1 MTNNLYLTK
10 VGLIS
15 GGIGSRGPE
24 SGWAPGGGAG
34 GRGGKALMVRK
45 FDFFLQVD
53 YLKYVL
59 VQIDLICTCPSHRA
73 RKAQRQPRAH
83 RSPRCLGKS
92 EDKHYYDHHYEH
104 HYDYYHHLSPETTQD
119 VAKSK
124 VRRHLPDRHEV
135 FQLLDRGIPLSQPD
149 DRELFCL
156 GIMIIINLRNHGLDD
171 MIESE

>member
-1 MTNNLYLTK
+1 MRSLSPQKSPSNLPQIIVQRLKRFLGKYMTNNLYLTK

-34 GRGGKALMVRK
+34 GKGGKALMVRK
-45 FDFFLQVD
+45 LDFFFQVD
-53 YLKYVL
+53 FLRYVL

-92 EDKHYYDHHYEH
+92 ENKHYYDHQYEH
-104 HYDYYHHLSPETTQD
+104 HYDHVLPAYSHHD
-119 VAKSK
+119 K
-124 VRRHLPDRHEV
+124 
-135 FQLLDRGIPLSQPD
+135 IPPW
-149 DRELFCL
+149 
-156 GIMIIINLRNHGLDD
+156 
-171 MIESE
+171 

>member
-1 MTNNLYLTK
+1 MGRKSPGEIGRVWGPSVPRKAPQTCHKSLYMFIGRIRCLGWSCKYMNFNLYLTK

-34 GRGGKALMVRK
+34 GKGGKALMVRK
-45 FDFFLQVD
+45 LDFFFQVD
-53 YLKYVL
+53 FLRYVL

-92 EDKHYYDHHYEH
+92 EDKHYYDHHY
-104 HYDYYHHLSPETTQD
+104 D
-119 VAKSK
+119 
-124 VRRHLPDRHEV
+124 
-135 FQLLDRGIPLSQPD
+135 
-149 DRELFCL
+149 
-156 GIMIIINLRNHGLDD
+156 HGLPAYSHHDK
-171 MIESE
+171 IPPW

>member
-34 GRGGKALMVRK
+34 GKGGRTLMVRK
-45 FDFFLQVD
+45 LDFFFQVD
-53 YLKYVL
+53 FLRYVL

-92 EDKHYYDHHYEH
+92 EDNH
-104 HYDYYHHLSPETTQD
+104 HYDHYHHHHHLKPL
-119 VAKSK
+119 KMWRR
-124 VRRHLPDRHEV
+124 VRFNGI
-135 FQLLDRGIPLSQPD
+135 FQIDMRSSSCSAEEFRFPNL
-149 DRELFCL
+149 
-156 GIMIIINLRNHGLDD
+156 MIGNYFVSG
-171 MIESE
+171 